1 MKVYFVGAGPGNPEL
16 LTVKALRLL
25 EGCKVC
31 IYAGS
36 LVSPEVLSKIN
47 ADAEKHDSAKL
58 AHPEVMALFQE
69 AARRGVDVVRLHTGD
84 PSIYGAIGEQI
95 ADLEKLGIAYEVVPG
110 VSAFQASA
118 AALGWELTVPE
129 VAQSIVLT
137 RTPGRTPMP
146 EAEALENFAKT
157 GATLCVFL
165 SAHAIAEYAPLL
177 AKYYGPDCPAAVVF
191 HASWPDQKII
201 QSTLA
206 EIGERIRAE
215 GIEKTALF
223 IVRSAST
230 GAQSRL
236 YAADFAHGYRQAK
249 EGVEKQ
255 ETTIKETP
263 VSYEDAPTCHI
274 VAGPNGSGKSTFAIH
289 YLPQYAGCCEFVNPD
304 LIALG
309 LSPFNPQHVAVKA
322 GKLVLERIDE
332 LSRERVDFAFE
343 TTLSG
348 SGYLNHLQHLKAK
361 GYRLELYYLWAPSTE
376 LLISRIR
383 QRVQSGGHYVPDAD
397 VVRRYKRSLAQLSHY
412 LPMVDA
418 FHLFDNSGSEF
429 VLVYERNELAMIH
442 DEERFAIMGKEL
454 GI

>member
-1 MKVYFVGAGPGNPEL
+1 MKIYFVGAGPGDPEL
-16 LTVKALRLL
+16 LTVKALRLVAT
-25 EGCKVC
+25 CKVC

-36 LVSPEVLSKIN
+36 LVSPAVLAKI
-47 ADAEKHDSAKL
+47 APEAEKHDSASL
-58 AHPEVMALFQE
+58 SHPEVIALFQD
-69 AARRGVDVVRLHTGD
+69 AQKRGLDVVRLHTGD

-95 ADLEKLGIAYEVVPG
+95 SDLEKLGIAYEVVPG

-165 SAHAIAEYAPLL
+165 SAHAIAEHAPLL
-177 AKYYGPDCPAAVVF
+177 AKYYGKDCPAAVVF
-191 HASWPDQKII
+191 HASWADQKIV
-201 QSTLA
+201 QGTLA
-206 EIGERIRAE
+206 DIAEKIRAE

-223 IVRSAST
+223 IVRRAST

-236 YAADFAHGYRQAK
+236 YAPEFAHGYRQVK
-249 EGVEKQ
+249 DGVQ
-255 ETTIKETP
+255 EQEATVKETP
-263 VSYEDAPTCHI
+263 VLYEGAPTCHI
-274 VAGPNGSGKSTFAIH
+274 VAGPNGSGKSTFAIQ
-289 YLPQYAGCCEFVNPD
+289 YLPRYAGCCEFVNPD

-309 LSPFNPQHVAVKA
+309 LSPFNPQHVALKA
-322 GKLVLERIDE
+322 GKLVLERMGE
-332 LSRERVDFAFE
+332 LSKQRVDFAFE

-348 SGYLNHLQHLKAK
+348 MGYINHLQHLKAQ
-361 GYRLELYYLWAPSTE
+361 GYRLELYYLWSPSTE

-397 VVRRYKRSLAQLSHY
+397 VVRRYNRSLAQLSHY
-412 LPMVDA
+412 LPMVDV
-418 FHLFDNSGSEF
+418 FHLFDNSGSDF
-429 VLVYERNELAMIH
+429 VLVYEQNEIVLVH
-442 DEERFAIMGKEL
+442 DEERFTIMRKEL
-454 GI
+454 GL

>member
-1 MKVYFVGAGPGNPEL
+1 MKVYFVGAGPGDPEL

-25 EGCKVC
+25 QGCTIC

-36 LVSPEVLSKIN
+36 LVSPAVLEHISPT
-47 ADAEKHDSAKL
+47 AEKHDSATL
-58 AHPEVMALFQE
+58 SHPEVIALFKNAEQ
-69 AARRGVDVVRLHTGD
+69 RGLDVVRLHTGD

-95 ADLEKLGIAYEVVPG
+95 LDLEKLGIAYEVVPG

-165 SAHAIAEYAPLL
+165 SAHAIAAHAPLL
-177 AKYYGPDCPAAVVF
+177 AKYYGDDCPAAVVF
-191 HASWPDQKII
+191 HASWNDQKIV
-201 QSTLA
+201 QGTLSD
-206 EIGERIRAE
+206 IGEKIRAE

-223 IVRSAST
+223 IVRRAST

-236 YAADFAHGYRQAK
+236 YAPEFAHGYRDAK
-249 EGVEKQ
+249 QGLEEQG
-255 ETTIKETP
+255 TTVNEAP
-263 VSYEDAPTCHI
+263 VIYERAPTCHI
-274 VAGPNGSGKSTFAIH
+274 VAGPNGSGKSTFAIN
-289 YLPQYAGCCEFVNPD
+289 YLPRYAGCCEFVNPD
-304 LIALG
+304 LIAIG
-309 LSPFNPQHVAVKA
+309 LSPFNPQHVALKA
-322 GKLVLERIDE
+322 GKLVLERISE

-348 SGYLNHLQHLKAK
+348 MGYINHIRRMKEQ
-361 GYRLELYYLWAPSTE
+361 GYRISLYYLWAPASD

-383 QRVQSGGHYVPDAD
+383 QRVQAGGHHVPDED
-397 VVRRYKRSLAQLSHY
+397 VRRRYSRSRENLSCY
-412 LPMVDA
+412 LSFVDT
-418 FHLFDNSGSEF
+418 LRVFDNSESQTC
-429 VLVYERNELAMIH
+429 LVYEQNGNESIP
-442 DEERFAIMGKEL
+442 DEDRFAIIRKDIGL
-454 GI
+454 

>member
-1 MKVYFVGAGPGNPEL
+1 MKVYFVGAGPGDPEL

-25 EGCKVC
+25 QGCKIC

-36 LVSPEVLSKIN
+36 LVSPAVLEHISPT
-47 ADAEKHDSAKL
+47 AEKHDSATL
-58 AHPEVMALFQE
+58 SHPEVIALFKDAE
-69 AARRGVDVVRLHTGD
+69 KRGLDVVRLHTGD

-95 ADLEKLGIAYEVVPG
+95 LDLEKLGIAYEVVPG

-165 SAHAIAEYAPLL
+165 SAHAIATHAPLL
-177 AKYYGPDCPAAVVF
+177 AKYYGDDCPAAVVF
-191 HASWPDQKII
+191 HASWPDQKIV
-201 QSTLA
+201 QGTLA
-206 EIGERIRAE
+206 DIGEKIRSE

-223 IVRSAST
+223 IVRRAST

-236 YAADFAHGYRQAK
+236 YAPEFAHGYREAK
-249 EGVEKQ
+249 QGLEEQG
-255 ETTIKETP
+255 TIVKEAP
-263 VSYEDAPTCHI
+263 VVYERAPTCHI
-274 VAGPNGSGKSTFAIH
+274 VAGPNGSGKSTFAIN
-289 YLPQYAGCCEFVNPD
+289 YLPRYAGCCEFVNPD
-304 LIALG
+304 LIAIG
-309 LSPFNPQHVAVKA
+309 LSPFNPQHAALKA
-322 GKLVLERIDE
+322 GKLVLERISE

-348 SGYLNHLQHLKAK
+348 MGYINHIRRLKEQ
-361 GYRLELYYLWAPSTE
+361 GYRISLYYLWAPASD

-383 QRVQSGGHYVPDAD
+383 QRVQAGGHHVPDED
-397 VVRRYKRSLAQLSHY
+397 VRRRYSRSRENLSCY
-412 LPMVDA
+412 LSFVDT
-418 FHLFDNSGSEF
+418 LRVFDNSESQTC
-429 VLVYERNELAMIH
+429 LVYEQNGNESIP
-442 DEERFAIMGKEL
+442 DEDRFAIIRKDIGL
-454 GI
+454 